1 MNRPRPHILIAL
13 ISLCLTSTIE
23 AKVFKTFPE
32 ALQAVFPAAD
42 NVKRQSLYLT
52 QDQLKRATA
61 LAGEPIDTALV
72 VAYRVTR
79 AGNFLGWAYLDTHRV
94 RTLNETVL
102 VCIDGHEQIL
112 HIEVLSFAEP
122 QEYMATQRFLE
133 LFKARRLDGQLS
145 LRGNIPT
152 IAGSTLTCSAIT
164 SAARRVLA
172 LHKIVLEIHPA
183 ATAHEAPGR
192 EPRGIAKLFP
202 WAMRAA
208 GGAP

>member
-1 MNRPRPHILIAL
+1 MKKPRPYILIAL
-13 ISLCLTSTIE
+13 VALILTSAIE

-32 ALQAVFPAAD
+32 ALQVVFPTAD

-52 QDQLKRATA
+52 ADQLRRAAA

-79 AGNFLGWAYLDTHRV
+79 AGSFLGWAYLDTHRV

-102 VCIDGHEQIL
+102 VCIDGREQIM

-122 QEYMATQRFLE
+122 QEYMASLRFLE
-133 LFKARRLDGQLS
+133 LFKARHLDAQLS

-152 IAGSTLTCSAIT
+152 TAGSTLTCSAIT

-183 ATAHEAPGR
+183 A
-192 EPRGIAKLFP
+192 
-202 WAMRAA
+202 